1 MTYVIQNILCFRKT
15 GETLHIH
22 AIVNILLKSTE
33 RCSSDDN
40 NRTIYSEKNIWD
52 RKWHKGEKT
61 EQDAYRRKD
70 TVALQ
75 QTKTVWKQERFEGNM
90 VKFLLHFTEVLTW
103 KYYNKIML

>member
-22 AIVNILLKSTE
+22 AIVNILLKSTV

-52 RKWHKGEKT
+52 RK
-61 EQDAYRRKD
+61 
-70 TVALQ
+70 
-75 QTKTVWKQERFEGNM
+75 
-90 VKFLLHFTEVLTW
+90 
-103 KYYNKIML
+103 